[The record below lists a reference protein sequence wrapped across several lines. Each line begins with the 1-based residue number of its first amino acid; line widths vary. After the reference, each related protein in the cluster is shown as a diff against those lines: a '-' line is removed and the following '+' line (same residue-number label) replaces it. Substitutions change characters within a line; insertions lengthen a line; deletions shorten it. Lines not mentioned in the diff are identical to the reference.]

1 MTAWGAAAGVD
12 LCALAADAPAVS
24 FFRTREIAADFFVV
38 ANSRVETLLP
48 VSYYNGKMRLVL
60 SFALLVCAN
69 TAPAQTSPD
78 PPELA
83 RAKAELARVESLVEA
98 GGVPRNRLEQ
108 ARQAVREAEDQAI
121 LRRTLYGSLKVEDL
135 TEPLNKE
142 MLESAHRLFDLQ
154 QQRVNDAR
162 KLVDQGVLPRMALT
176 PVIEELDRRRKTMD
190 LAEDRVRFWNQLL
203 EMARA
208 EQDRQAELQA
218 GQLAALAQSEENPS
232 YGILSPGRERQLDR
246 EFQALFARPLPVS
259 AHGDTV
265 FHRSLGFNHT
275 GRIDVALNPQS
286 AEGRWLRGWLDRMGV
301 PYLAF
306 TRAIPGQATA
316 PHIHIGPPSL
326 RLRVTD

>member
-1 MTAWGAAAGVD
+1 M
-12 LCALAADAPAVS
+12 
-24 FFRTREIAADFFVV
+24 
-38 ANSRVETLLP
+38 
-48 VSYYNGKMRLVL
+48 
-60 SFALLVCAN
+60 
-69 TAPAQTSPD
+69 APAQTSPD

-83 RAKAELARVESLVEA
+83 RAKAELARVELLVEA
-98 GGVPRNRLEQ
+98 GGAPRNRIEQ

-142 MLESAHRLFDLQ
+142 MIESAHRLFDLQ
-154 QQRVNDAR
+154 RQRVNDAR
-162 KLVDQGVLPRMALT
+162 KLADQGVLPRMALT
-176 PVIEELDRRRKTMD
+176 PIIEELDRRRKTMD

-232 YGILSPGRERQLDR
+232 SGILSAARERQLDR
-246 EFQALFARPLPVS
+246 EFQSMFDHPLPVS

-265 FHRSLGFNHT
+265 FHRSLGFDHT
-275 GRIDVALNPQS
+275 GRIDIALNPQS
-286 AEGRWLRGWLDRMGV
+286 AEGRWLRGWLERMGV

-326 RLRVTD
+326 RLRVSD